1 MNQSVSIT
9 QPFLPLFNRSW
20 TFEAWIYL
28 FNITHGSIYPI
39 VRQGESESATTDK
52 HLHLVVIDT
61 RLRLAFF
68 GDDVNGVTN
77 LTAAR
82 WYHTA
87 FTFDSVTR
95 NQSVYL
101 DGILDGSREANNSYQ
116 GVSGTLDIGVAHWW
130 SETHVFDGFIDE
142 LSFFNRS
149 KAPSEILRDATL
161 NLYFSFDGNSIRDQG
176 PLEIN
181 GSLQGSTAFVSGR
194 RGQALQICN
203 VPDSY
208 FITRS
213 SVLLGRNNQPY
224 SFSIW
229 IKPVVIQKSTIIQM
243 SSASDGHGGWYFPM
257 IGINSTGQLAAYSW
271 SGAVVQVMGPVV
283 PANSW
288 THVVS
293 TYSPTS
299 GLRLYVNGSLYNSSP
314 PFAFVASGI
323 SNYLLIGSP
332 RMGIFCPV
340 CGYYDGQYSGAVDE
354 LRVYSRELAADEIN
368 VSANL

>member
-1 MNQSVSIT
+1 
-9 QPFLPLFNRSW
+9 
-20 TFEAWIYL
+20 
-28 FNITHGSIYPI
+28 
-39 VRQGESESATTDK
+39 
-52 HLHLVVIDT
+52 
-61 RLRLAFF
+61 
-68 GDDVNGVTN
+68 
-77 LTAAR
+77 
-82 WYHTA
+82 
-87 FTFDSVTR
+87 
-95 NQSVYL
+95 
-101 DGILDGSREANNSYQ
+101 
-116 GVSGTLDIGVAHWW
+116 
-130 SETHVFDGFIDE
+130 
-142 LSFFNRS
+142 
-149 KAPSEILRDATL
+149 
-161 NLYFSFDGNSIRDQG
+161 
-176 PLEIN
+176 
-181 GSLQGSTAFVSGR
+181 
-194 RGQALQICN
+194 
-203 VPDSY
+203 
-208 FITRS
+208 
-213 SVLLGRNNQPY
+213 
-224 SFSIW
+224 
-229 IKPVVIQKSTIIQM
+229 
-243 SSASDGHGGWYFPM
+243 M